1 MYNYDQLCVYVYI
14 YTPVYDMK
22 HGEGLIA
29 LIPNN
34 MNCDKP

>member
-1 MYNYDQLCVYVYI
+1 MYVQLWSIMCI